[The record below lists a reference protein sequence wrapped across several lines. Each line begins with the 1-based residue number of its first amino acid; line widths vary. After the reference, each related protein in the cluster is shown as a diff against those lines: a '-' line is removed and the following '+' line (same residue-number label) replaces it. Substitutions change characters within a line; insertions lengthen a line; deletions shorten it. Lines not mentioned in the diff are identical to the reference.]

1 MSIRPSSSHATSA
14 DDSMLIRLT
23 EDNDELPN
31 TQMLQR
37 YMVDIYAVIGAV
49 DDIGMVYRNLRPIW
63 ANNTVSYLVDP
74 CLKILSKIPSSKPA
88 VLNYVGMLTHEATHL
103 HLSKQE
109 NPHIAADTANI
120 DRAIRKLTNEF
131 RRLLIRT
138 QSKGFAFDILV
149 WACNLFVE
157 ICKYNYERPIAKNAG
172 TTPPALLALF
182 DSCPAVS
189 SVIKLTDKAIA
200 LLLNTTPDECL
211 SILIDASAHGFCFA
225 WIWLHIVASFPD
237 TIVAHLLKIG
247 IQDFKHY
254 LNAIL
259 TSQVPIELHENY
271 KQKFLSVCDVFTF
284 LATQNNSELRNAMR
298 EMISN
303 DRDLL
308 ENETTT
314 PEQLQN
320 LSLPFL
326 IKIVA
331 NSPDILRFL
340 VHNVYDLVTTDF
352 IISGAKYV
360 SQLNK
365 QCLLPLL
372 PNMEYTYTAF
382 MRQITFYL
390 NSDALAHIVELM
402 LPIAFDDNVFRKF
415 DNYDQSFQTSM
426 KDSALQILTEI
437 IGMVVSLV
445 HNQTMYNVD
454 ENALLKRCATNFEI
468 LEETI
473 QNSMAGGERSKLFIP
488 YVHAFC
494 IASGPVRTAEIIAR
508 YIIEA
513 KDEKQLICLIS
524 LLTSL
529 IIFAPNTSE
538 DAITNFF
545 ANRTILMLDKERK
558 SSKKLT
564 LSSSLSST
572 AFFEDDFYDVKW
584 LHNLRTLNEWEKM
597 SDDEHVIKYI
607 RFEMSKHYGELA
619 TEILRWALDVLS
631 SLKRKEKTNES
642 ISAMRDSVIEA
653 VLSLC
658 SSIGPP
664 SVLEPKY
671 PYKLSAQFASLIVLL
686 LDYVGREDD
695 PTGFALFTNACTCAN
710 EFLTSQVG
718 YVREQFIIHLLDE
731 AFAKASH
738 LFGCSSLNAWETEL
752 QFSGG
757 FQQTNHSIDMSD
769 AEENDELEE
778 SLFDLARKLPL
789 YQQKPVH
796 LAHSGI
802 IGRGVKRL
810 EIKNVKDGNTMR
822 RLVFFECLQR
832 FCSTMGPDRNLIP
845 YQQVYKQLAIKLT
858 DRVCKD
864 GLAASFVWEEW
875 EHAREVIP
883 RYIAVSKRLTE
894 IPLIWDIMLALT
906 EVHPCLWYCCPLLK
920 AYLAVIMIQFEN
932 SSDQKSLPRKQLT
945 SMLDKW
951 FLLARKGQML
961 PQQMVYYFDLITR
974 VSCREGFV
982 ILLDVWQY
990 FQSVLDAEVSAA
1002 NMINAAFDRSL
1013 NSSIDPIQGNPTKF
1027 RESCRLVIQRNIAK
1041 LGFIF
1046 PLIFEDELN
1055 SGSVIPTRMEI

>member
-1 MSIRPSSSHATSA
+1 MSIRPSSSHVTAT
-14 DDSMLIRLT
+14 DDPHMVRLT
-23 EDNDELPN
+23 EEEDELPN

-37 YMVDIYAVIGAV
+37 YLIDIYAITGAV

-63 ANNTVSYLVDP
+63 ANNTVSHLVDP
-74 CLKILSKIPSSKPA
+74 CIKILSKIPSSRPA

-103 HLSKQE
+103 YLSKKE
-109 NPHIAADTANI
+109 NPHIAADTTNI
-120 DRAIRKLTNEF
+120 ERAIRKLTSEF

-157 ICKYNYERPIAKNAG
+157 ICKYNYERPIAKNTGIA
-172 TTPPALLALF
+172 PPSLLGLF

-211 SILIDASAHGFCFA
+211 SVLIDASAHGFCFA
-225 WIWLHIVASFPD
+225 WIWLHIAVSFPD

-254 LNAIL
+254 LNAVL
-259 TSQVPIELHENY
+259 TNQAPMELHESY
-271 KQKFLSVCDVFTF
+271 KQKFLSICDVFTF
-284 LATQNNSELRNAMR
+284 LASQNNAELRNAMR
-298 EMISN
+298 EMIN
-303 DRDLL
+303 KDREVL
-308 ENETTT
+308 ENSTSTV
-314 PEQLQN
+314 EQLQN
-320 LSLPFL
+320 LSLAFL

-331 NSPDILRFL
+331 NSAEILRFL

-382 MRQITFYL
+382 MRQMAFYL
-390 NSDALAHIVELM
+390 NSDALAHIVELL
-402 LPIAFDDNVFRKF
+402 LPIAFNDNIFEKF
-415 DNYDQSFQTSM
+415 DNYDQSFQQSM
-426 KDSALQILTEI
+426 KGSALQILTEI

-445 HNQTMYNVD
+445 HNQAMHNVG
-454 ENALLKRCATNFEI
+454 ECALLKRCANSFEV
-468 LEETI
+468 LEESV
-473 QNSMAGGERSKLFIP
+473 QYSMAGGERSKLFIP
-488 YVHAFC
+488 YIHAFC
-494 IASGPVRTAEIIAR
+494 IASGPLRTAEVIVR

-513 KDEKQLICLIS
+513 KDEKQLICLIA

-545 ANRTILMLDKERK
+545 ANRTMLMIEKKRK
-558 SSKKLT
+558 SSKKFVQIN
-564 LSSSLSST
+564 SLSD
-572 AFFEDDFYDVKW
+572 AEKFLENDFYDIKW

-597 SDDEHVIKYI
+597 ADDEHAIKYI

-631 SLKRKEKTNES
+631 CLKQKEKNESLK
-642 ISAMRDSVIEA
+642 AVRDSIAEA
-653 VLSLC
+653 ALSLC

-671 PYKLSAQFASLIVLL
+671 PYKLSAQFASLIIFL
-686 LDYVGREDD
+686 LDYVGRDD
-695 PTGFALFTNACTCAN
+695 PTGLPLFTNACTCAS
-710 EFLTSQVG
+710 EFLASQVG

-731 AFAKASH
+731 ALAKASS

-752 QFSGG
+752 QFSSG
-757 FQQTNHSIDMSD
+757 FQRTDHSTDILDV
-769 AEENDELEE
+769 EENDELEE

-789 YQQKPVH
+789 YKQKAVH

-802 IGRGVKRL
+802 IGRGAKRL
-810 EIKNVKDGNTMR
+810 EVKNVKNGSTMR

-832 FCSTMGPDRNLIP
+832 FCSTVGPDRNLVP
-845 YQQVYKQLAIKLT
+845 FQQVHKQLAIRLT

-864 GLAASFVWEEW
+864 GLASSFVWEEW
-875 EHAREVIP
+875 EQAREVIP
-883 RYIAVSKRLTE
+883 RYIAVSRRLTE
-894 IPLIWDIMLALT
+894 IPIIWDVMLALA

-920 AYLAVIMIQFEN
+920 AYFAVIMIQFEN
-932 SSDQKSLPRKQLT
+932 SSDQKSLPRNQLT
-945 SMLDKW
+945 NMLDKW
-951 FLLARKGQML
+951 FLLARKGQLL
-961 PQQMVYYFDLITR
+961 PKQMIYYFELITR
-974 VSCREGFV
+974 VSYREGFV
-982 ILLDVWQY
+982 ILLDIWQY
-990 FQSVLDAEVSAA
+990 FQSVLDAEVSAV

-1013 NSSIDPIQGNPTKF
+1013 NSPIDSIQGDPTKF

-1041 LGFIF
+1041 LGYIF
-1046 PLIFEDELN
+1046 PLIFADELN
-1055 SGSVIPTRMEI
+1055 SKS

>member
-1 MSIRPSSSHATSA
+1 MSVRPSSST
-14 DDSMLIRLT
+14 DDPPSMHLAGD
-23 EDNDELPN
+23 EDELPN

-37 YMVDIYAVIGAV
+37 YMVDIYAITGAV

-63 ANNTVSYLVDP
+63 ANNAVSYLVDP
-74 CLKILSKIPSSKPA
+74 CIRILSKIPSSRPA
-88 VLNYVGMLTHEATHL
+88 VLNYIGMLTHEATHL
-103 HLSKQE
+103 YLSKKE

-120 DRAIRKLTNEF
+120 ERAVRKLTSEF

-172 TTPPALLALF
+172 ITPPALLALF

-189 SVIKLTDKAIA
+189 SVIKLTDKAIT

-211 SILIDASAHGFCFA
+211 SVLIDASAHGFCFA
-225 WIWLHIVASFPD
+225 WIWLHIAISFPD
-237 TIVAHLLKIG
+237 AIVAHLLKIG
-247 IQDFKHY
+247 IQDFKNY
-254 LNAIL
+254 LNTVLIN
-259 TSQVPIELHENY
+259 QVPVEFHESY
-271 KQKFLSVCDVFTF
+271 KQKFLSICDVFAF
-284 LATQNNSELRNAMR
+284 LATQNNAELRNAMR
-298 EMISN
+298 EMICN
-303 DRDLL
+303 DREVL
-308 ENETTT
+308 ENATTT

-326 IKIVA
+326 IKMVA

-340 VHNVYDLVTTDF
+340 VHNVYDLVTRGF
-352 IISGAKYV
+352 IINGAKYI

-365 QCLLPLL
+365 QWLLPVL
-372 PNMEYTYTAF
+372 PNTEYTYTAF

-402 LPIAFDDNVFRKF
+402 LPIAFNDNIFEKF
-415 DNYDQSFQTSM
+415 GNYDQAFQMSM

-445 HNQTMYNVD
+445 HNQAMYNVG
-454 ENALLKRCATNFEI
+454 ESALLKRCACSFEI
-468 LEETI
+468 LEETV
-473 QNSMAGGERSKLFIP
+473 QNSMAGRERSKLFIP

-513 KDEKQLICLIS
+513 KDERQLTCLIS
-524 LLTSL
+524 LLASL

-538 DAITNFF
+538 DAMTNFF
-545 ANRTILMLDKERK
+545 ANRTTLMLEKKRR
-558 SSKKLT
+558 SSKKLVQIN
-564 LSSSLSST
+564 SLPNAT
-572 AFFEDDFYDVKW
+572 FFEDDFYDVKW
-584 LHNLRTLNEWEKM
+584 LHNLRTLNEWEKV

-619 TEILRWALDVLS
+619 TEVLRWTLDVLS
-631 SLKRKEKTNES
+631 SLKRNEKTGES
-642 ISAMRDSVIEA
+642 IKAMRDSAVEA
-653 VLSLC
+653 TLSLC

-664 SVLEPKY
+664 PVLEPRY

-686 LDYVGREDD
+686 LDYVGRGEDD
-695 PTGFALFTNACTCAN
+695 STGFPLFTNACACAN

-752 QFSGG
+752 QFSGS
-757 FQQTNHSIDMSD
+757 FQQVNHSTDVLD

-789 YQQKPVH
+789 YQQKAVH
-796 LAHSGI
+796 LAHSGV
-802 IGRGVKRL
+802 IGRGAKRM
-810 EIKNVKDGNTMR
+810 EVKNVKNGNMMR
-822 RLVFFECLQR
+822 RLVFFECLQQ
-832 FCSTMGPDRNLIP
+832 FCSAVGSDRNLMP
-845 YQQVYKQLAIKLT
+845 YQHVYKQLAIRLT

-875 EHAREVIP
+875 DQAREIIP
-883 RYIAVSKRLTE
+883 RYIAVSKRLAE
-894 IPLIWDIMLALT
+894 IPVMWDVMLALA

-932 SSDQKSLPRKQLT
+932 CSDQKSLPRKQLT

-961 PQQMVYYFDLITR
+961 PQQMAYYFELITR
-974 VSCREGFV
+974 VSYREGFV

-1013 NSSIDPIQGNPTKF
+1013 NSSINPIEGDPMKF

-1046 PLIFEDELN
+1046 PLIFADELN
-1055 SGSVIPTRMEI
+1055 